1 MRPGCVPSGKS
12 ALRHP
17 LARFIALYR
26 TLPPFERR
34 AAKRGRRLTQVSDSR
49 IDLTWVGRQRA
60 EWEYQMST
68 SKPPGFVARRFD
80 ACAHTRMAA
89 LQIAAGVDAV
99 LENDV
104 IYYDGLCKV
113 YLAGLSVPRTRGQ
126 VESFFEAV
134 LPRI

>member
-1 MRPGCVPSGKS
+1 
-12 ALRHP
+12 
-17 LARFIALYR
+17 
-26 TLPPFERR
+26 
-34 AAKRGRRLTQVSDSR
+34 
-49 IDLTWVGRQRA
+49 
-60 EWEYQMST
+60 MSK
-68 SKPPGFVARRFD
+68 SKPPGLVAGRFG
-80 ACAHTRMAA
+80 ACAQMRMAP
-89 LQIAAGVDAV
+89 LQVAAGVDAV